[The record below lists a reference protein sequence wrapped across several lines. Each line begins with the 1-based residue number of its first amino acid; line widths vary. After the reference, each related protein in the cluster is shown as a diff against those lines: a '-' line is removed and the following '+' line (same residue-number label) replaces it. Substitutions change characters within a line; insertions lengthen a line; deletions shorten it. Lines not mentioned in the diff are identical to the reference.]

1 MKKQLASLRDFLTTG
16 TLGPLSPEMSLVD
29 VAKLL
34 GSPDGWNTDEDAPVP
49 LYWFF
54 GKLEISFENAAPYRI
69 NWFQIEKAKQL
80 KGKFEPLTERLKLSL
95 GKLGAKKK
103 PSSFLAAGLWDLKH
117 TKVHY
122 AALSDSIL
130 LNICAG
136 CIKVHFRVDT
146 SFIDDGDA
154 VRHLERAK
162 LGRLLRDIDPRAKI
176 DSIYSYPQ
184 PATEEV
190 PGVFNWRAL
199 TGYDYLDILG

>member
-1 MKKQLASLRDFLTTG
+1 
-16 TLGPLSPEMSLVD
+16 MSLID

-34 GSPDGWNTDEDAPVP
+34 GSPDGWNTNEDAPVP

-54 GKLEISFENAAPYRI
+54 GKLEISFADAAPYRI
-69 NWFQIEKAKQL
+69 NWFQIEQAKQL
-80 KGKFEPLTERLKLSL
+80 KGKFEPVTGRLKLSL
-95 GKLGAKKK
+95 GKFSGKTK
-103 PSSFLAAGLWDLKH
+103 PSAFLSAGLWDLKR

-136 CIKVHFRVDT
+136 CIKVHFQVDT
-146 SFIDDGDA
+146 SFVADGDV
-154 VRHLERAK
+154 VRHLEGAK
-162 LGRLLRDIDPRAKI
+162 LGRLLRDIDPRTKV

-199 TGYDYLDILG
+199 TGNDYLDILG